1 VREHRHVSLRAFA
14 LLVLSCAP
22 STKMTCD
29 DLGARW
35 CQRLWL
41 CVTEHSRANADFIA
55 RYGRSPSECTTLYS
69 TACEAAFT
77 CPLTDATARRCGEL
91 TAQSACTELEAARAD
106 CVSTCSP
113 P

>member
-1 VREHRHVSLRAFA
+1 VRKAHHVALRAFA
-14 LLVLSCAP
+14 LMVLGCAP
-22 STKMTCD
+22 STKTTCD

-55 RYGRSPSECTTLYS
+55 RYGRSPSEGATLYS

-77 CPLTDATARRCGEL
+77 CPLTDAIAQRCGEQ
-91 TAQSACTELEAARAD
+91 TTQSACTELEAARAA
-106 CVSTCSP
+106 CVSACTAP
-113 P
+113 